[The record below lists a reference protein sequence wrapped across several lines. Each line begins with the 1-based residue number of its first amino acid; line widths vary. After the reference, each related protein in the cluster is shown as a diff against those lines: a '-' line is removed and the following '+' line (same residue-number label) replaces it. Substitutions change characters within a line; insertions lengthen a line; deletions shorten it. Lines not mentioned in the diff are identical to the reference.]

1 MQTDVRRI
9 HGSDGISLHL
19 CLWSPDSILDAKG
32 VVQLLH
38 GQGEYSGRYEHMAQ
52 YLTDRGFIVY
62 ANDHRGHGLTV
73 FDAPDDVEA
82 EHAIPGHMADVDG
95 WNKCLGD
102 LGIIRDIIRSEH
114 PTLPLTLLGHSLGS
128 FMVQDLLIEDSAR
141 WDAAVLLGSAGG
153 ALTAQQRAMEVV
165 VRLQYLFKGK
175 RGQATWTD
183 KLVMEAF
190 SKEIGMEKYRAE
202 WLSHD
207 PDVVLAAEN
216 DPMMNV
222 IASAQH
228 WMDLAKAIKSRARPE
243 NIAKVRQDIPLWI
256 ASGGEDPLGQQ
267 GVAVEALG
275 QAYRTAGLTDVT
287 VKIYEGMRHELHNE
301 VIREQ
306 FFGDL
311 HAWLTE
317 KAAA

>member
-62 ANDHRGHGLTV
+62 AIDHRGHGLTV

-311 HAWLTE
+311 HAWLAE

>member
-9 HGSDGISLHL
+9 QGSDGISLHL
-19 CLWSPDSILDAKG
+19 CVWSPDSILEAKG
-32 VVQLLH
+32 VIQLLH
-38 GQGEYSGRYEHMAQ
+38 GQGEYAGRYEHVGQ

-73 FDAPDDVEA
+73 FDAPVDADE
-82 EHAIPGHMADVDG
+82 EHRIPGHMADVDG

-114 PTLPLTLLGHSLGS
+114 PTLPFILLGHSLGS
-128 FMVQDLLIEDSAR
+128 FMVQDLLIEDSSR

-153 ALTAQQRAMEVV
+153 ALTLQQRAMEVV

-175 RGQATWTD
+175 RGKATWTD

-190 SKEIGMEKYRAE
+190 AKEIGIEKYRAE

-207 PDVVLAAEN
+207 PEVVLAAEN
-216 DPMMNV
+216 DPMMDV

-243 NIAKVRQDIPLWI
+243 NIAKVRPGIPLWI
-256 ASGGEDPLGQQ
+256 ASGGADPLGQE
-267 GVAVEALG
+267 GAAVEALG
-275 QAYRTAGLTDVT
+275 QAYRNAGLADVT
-287 VKIYEGMRHELHNE
+287 VKLYEGMRHELHNE
-301 VIREQ
+301 VIRDQ
-306 FFGDL
+306 FLADL
-311 HAWLTE
+311 HEWL
-317 KAAA
+317 AAKTAA